1 MTIIFNVQKDGS
13 VQTAPALLPQGVG
26 VDVVV
31 ITPFAGLCTMLF
43 TPPDQLMYEPIFL
56 SPVLERG
63 KDIIYKGRLPKTTA
77 QTAGKALYQIQSTDS
92 DGGVEMSYSGSLTVQ
107 RGVSP
112 LIPPSVDDLGKM
124 SLEDIYN
131 LLAELNAHVVSINA
145 DLSTELI
152 VHDSWTGSVGT
163 VTIFAN
169 TTNIVRNLV
178 YVTIAV
184 SDTAAAEDYWSAVV
198 YVYLPEDP
206 AVSISLPRWLPV
218 AGDDLATATGGDIW
232 EIHINNIGGAICKRV
247 GG

>member
-1 MTIIFNVQKDGS
+1 MTIIFNVQSDGS
-13 VQTAPALLPQGVG
+13 VQTAPALVPQGVG

-31 ITPFAGLCTMLF
+31 ISPFAGLCTMLV
-43 TPPDQLMYEPIFL
+43 TPPDQMMQEPVLL

-77 QTAGKALYQIQSTDS
+77 QTDGKAVYQIQFADS
-92 DGGVEMSYSGSLTVQ
+92 DGGVEMSYSGSFTVQ
-107 RGVSP
+107 RGVAP
-112 LIPPSVDDLGKM
+112 LIPPTVDDLGKM

-131 LLAELNAHVVSINA
+131 LLAELNAHVVSINS

-163 VTIFAN
+163 VTIFGN

-178 YVTIAV
+178 GVTIAV
-184 SDTAAAEDYWSAVV
+184 SDTAAAEEYWSAVV
-198 YVYLPEDP
+198 YVYLPDDP
-206 AVSISLPRWLPV
+206 AVTISLPDWLPV

-247 GG
+247 GI

>member
-1 MTIIFNVQKDGS
+1 MTIIFNVQSDGS
-13 VQTAPALLPQGVG
+13 VQTAPALVPQGVG

-31 ITPFAGLCTMLF
+31 ISPFAGLCTILV
-43 TPPDQLMYEPIFL
+43 TPPDQMMQEPVIL

-77 QTAGKALYQIQSTDS
+77 QTAGKAVYQIQFSDS
-92 DGGVEMSYSGSLTVQ
+92 DGGVEMSYSGSFTVQ
-107 RGVSP
+107 RGVAP
-112 LIPPSVDDLGKM
+112 LIPPTVDDLGKM

-163 VTIFAN
+163 VTIFGN

-178 YVTIAV
+178 GVTIAV

-198 YVYLPEDP
+198 YVYLPDDP
-206 AVSISLPRWLPV
+206 AVTISLPSWLPV

-247 GG
+247 GS

>member
-1 MTIIFNVQKDGS
+1 MTIIFNVSADGS
-13 VQTAPALLPQGVG
+13 VQTAPALVPQGVG

-31 ITPFAGLCTMLF
+31 ITPFAGLCTMLV
-43 TPPDQLMYEPIFL
+43 TPPDQMMYEPVL
-56 SPVLERG
+56 LAPVLERG

-77 QTAGKALYQIQSTDS
+77 QTAGKAVYQIQFADG
-92 DGGVEMSYSGSLTVQ
+92 DGGVEMSYSGSFAVQ
-107 RGVSP
+107 RGVAP
-112 LIPPSVDDLGKM
+112 LIPPTVEDLGKM

-131 LLAELNAHVVSINA
+131 LLSELNAHVVSINA

-152 VHDSWTGSVGT
+152 VHDSWTGSAGT

-178 YVTIAV
+178 GVTIAV

-198 YVYLPEDP
+198 YVYLPDDP
-206 AVSISLPRWLPV
+206 AVSISLPSWLPV
-218 AGDDLATATGGDIW
+218 AGDDLTTATGGDIW

>member
-1 MTIIFNVQKDGS
+1 MTIIFNVQSDGS
-13 VQTAPALLPQGVG
+13 VQTAPALVPQGVG

-31 ITPFAGLCTMLF
+31 ISPFAGLCTILV
-43 TPPDQLMYEPIFL
+43 TPPDQMMQEPVL
-56 SPVLERG
+56 LAPLLERG

-77 QTAGKALYQIQSTDS
+77 QTAGKVVYQIQFIDS
-92 DGGVEMSYSGSLTVQ
+92 DGGVEMSYSGSITVQ
-107 RGVSP
+107 RGVAP
-112 LIPPSVDDLGKM
+112 LIPPTVDDLGKM

-131 LLAELNAHVVSINA
+131 LLSELNAHVVSINS

-163 VTIFAN
+163 VTIFGN

-178 YVTIAV
+178 GVTIAV
-184 SDTAAAEDYWSAVV
+184 SDTAAAEEYWSAVV
-198 YVYLPEDP
+198 YVYLPDDP
-206 AVSISLPRWLPV
+206 AVSIILPSWLPV

-247 GG
+247 GS